1 MNIKL
6 GLINPSIVPDEYAKR
21 VLKHKYIFVKFK
33 RNANDSST
41 NFMFLYFDFL
51 ITFFLKTIQYI
62 YLKFQLLLNF
72 FLNNYITK

>member
-6 GLINPSIVPDEYAKR
+6 RFINSSIVPDEHAKR
-21 VLKHKYIFVKFK
+21 VLKHKNINVKFK

-41 NFMFLYFDFL
+41 NFLFLYFDIL

-62 YLKFQLLLNF
+62 YLKFQL
-72 FLNNYITK
+72 